1 MCPDWNYNISSF
13 VSYQVSSK
21 KGLKGKSQELHL
33 IFTFIALSSFHFSIK
48 PPEARTSQW
57 DESSLFFQAYP
68 AKWKD
73 TVIWVQL
80 LWFENSNK
88 LCKVGFCFTLLRGNP
103 CVESLMMC
111 KSCRPVWFVCYTV
124 PPCSPRTHSHI
135 AGIMKL
141 MFHRPLLGHDK
152 MDEKEEKRW
161 EEQEIRPDGEEG
173 EKTTLFSGLC
183 AFLFFFCSWQKG
195 SIEDKASVCWFWFI
209 VLIFCESCP
218 YKLQRC

>member
-1 MCPDWNYNISSF
+1 MLC
-13 VSYQVSSK
+13 
-21 KGLKGKSQELHL
+21 HH
-33 IFTFIALSSFHFSIK
+33 FTFPLSLQKHVRLSGMRVLCFSKRIRQNGK
-48 PPEARTSQW
+48 IQLFEFNYSDLRTAT
-57 DESSLFFQAYP
+57 SSAKLDFVLLCLEETLVWKVWWCASLVGLFDLSVP
-68 AKWKD
+68 L
-73 TVIWVQL
+73 I
-80 LWFENSNK
+80 
-88 LCKVGFCFTLLRGNP
+88 
-103 CVESLMMC
+103 
-111 KSCRPVWFVCYTV
+111 CYTV
-124 PPCSPRTHSHI
+124 PPCSPRTQCLANSHI